1 MLLLRSSALSKLDI
15 KEMKLAKA
23 GAAVVLWTVS
33 FCAFSLRPAI
43 VWATSPPTLDVP
55 AGLSI
60 AEVKITGSEFV
71 MLQNS
76 TGVAIGDLSTYWLYN
91 FNNSN
96 PLASGV
102 SSSTQ
107 QLPSAPLDIG
117 QTILLS
123 ANGGATCGAAVTDK
137 LSISLTDSMGF
148 LEVVQQSLVGGVL
161 VQTAGDAVN
170 WGSTTSQA
178 AGAIGTVP
186 SSASAPLAA
195 YYRYQNSAASPPYLW
210 QRADVTAANVCQL
223 TVTVSGTTTSGPSNP
238 GNQLLP
244 GLPPPVQ
251 IITLATSIGTSP
263 SLPASDVGL
272 RAPQINELLPN
283 PASPQTD
290 AEDEFIEIYNSNARS
305 FDLSGFIL
313 QTGTTT
319 LHKYTFP
326 SGVKLGPKSFTAFSL
341 RSTGLSLSNSTGQA
355 VLFDP
360 LGNAISKTEVYGN
373 AKDGQ
378 SWALAEGKWYWT
390 TSPTPSAQN
399 VINEPGASSGASSGA
414 NQPQILGA
422 SSTNPNSGIGNA
434 TAGTGTATIAPLHPW
449 TLAGVGG
456 LAVLYAGYEYR
467 TDLANNLHRLRR
479 YREARAAIG
488 TKTKGR

>member
-1 MLLLRSSALSKLDI
+1 
-15 KEMKLAKA
+15 MKLTRL

-33 FCAFSLRPAI
+33 FCVFSLRPAI
-43 VWATSPPTLDVP
+43 VWATSPPTLAVP
-55 AGLSI
+55 VGLSL
-60 AEVKITGSEFV
+60 AEIKVTGDEFV
-71 MLQNS
+71 MLQNN
-76 TGVAIGDLSTYWLYN
+76 TGAAISDLSIYWLYN

-107 QLPSAPLDIG
+107 QLPLAPLDIG

-148 LEVVQQSLVGGVL
+148 LEVVQQSLVGGAL

-178 AGAIGTVP
+178 TGAIGTVP
-186 SSASAPLAA
+186 SSTSAPLAA
-195 YYRYQNSAASPPYLW
+195 YYRYQNSVASPPFLW
-210 QRADVTAANVCQL
+210 QRADVTATNVCQL
-223 TVTVSGTTTSGPSNP
+223 TVTVSGVATPGPSSP

-251 IITLATSIGTSP
+251 IITLATSIGASP
-263 SLPASDVGL
+263 SLPASDIGL
-272 RAPQINELLPN
+272 RTPQINELLPN

-290 AEDEFIEIYNSNARS
+290 AQDEFIEIYNSNVEN

-313 QTGTTT
+313 QTGTTN

-326 SGVKLGPKSFTAFSL
+326 SGVKLAPKSFTAFSL
-341 RSTGLSLSNSTGQA
+341 RGTGLSLSNSDGQV

-360 LGNAISKTEVYGN
+360 LGNAISKTDVYSS

-378 SWALAEGKWYWT
+378 AWALAEGKWYWT
-390 TSPTPSAQN
+390 TSPTPSAEN
-399 VINEPGASSGASSGA
+399 VINEPGAGGGKNSSGG
-414 NQPQILGA
+414 QPQILSA
-422 SSTNPNSGIGNA
+422 STTSQGSGV
-434 TAGTGTATIAPLHPW
+434 GTASTGAGGTAVTPLHPFA
-449 TLAGVGG
+449 LAGVGG

-479 YREARAAIG
+479 YREARVAAG
-488 TKTKGR
+488 PKAKGR